1 MIAILFAV
9 SIAAAQ
15 EPCNLDEAIVS
26 VRDQGTFEG
35 YMCLANAEEGPAR
48 ITAALLETPA
58 QPRLSRALAVWML
71 QRADRELDPLLIEQ
85 LSAADRRFLADG
97 IRARR
102 GRKSPVPEHDKA
114 FAQFDW
120 YAPVATYT
128 DGRLKPGDKEK
139 IAALDKPR
147 PTAQIGVAHVDAA
160 EDANAGST
168 LSPELAQK
176 LVPGALVVGG
186 ILGALWYLRR
196 PKA

>member
-1 MIAILFAV
+1 MIGLLFAV
-9 SIAAAQ
+9 ATAVAQ
-15 EPCNLDEAIVS
+15 TGCNLDESIVS
-26 VRDQGTFEG
+26 VRDHGSFDG
-35 YMCLANAEEGPAR
+35 YMCLAAAREGAAR
-48 ITAALLETPA
+48 ITTALVETPA

-71 QRADRELDPLLIEQ
+71 ERPDADFDPTHIDT

-139 IAALDKPR
+139 IASLDKPR
-147 PTAQIGVAHVDAA
+147 ATSQIGVAHIDAPADAA
-160 EDANAGST
+160 EGIV
-168 LSPELAQK
+168 LSPDLAQK

>member
-1 MIAILFAV
+1 MIALLFAA
-9 SIAAAQ
+9 SALAQAA
-15 EPCNLDEAIVS
+15 CNLDEAIVS
-26 VRDQGTFEG
+26 VREHGTFEG
-35 YMCLANAEEGPAR
+35 YMCLANAEESPAR

-71 QRADRELDPLLIEQ
+71 QRADTAFDPAHIDT

-139 IAALDKPR
+139 IASLDKPR
-147 PTAQIGVAHVDAA
+147 ATAQIGVAHIDAA
-160 EDANAGST
+160 EDEAAGSAI
-168 LSPELAQK
+168 SPELAQK

>member
-1 MIAILFAV
+1 MIGLLFAL
-9 SIAAAQ
+9 STGFAQ
-15 EPCNLDEAIVS
+15 EGCNLDESIVS
-26 VRDQGTFEG
+26 VRDHGTFEG
-35 YMCLANAEEGPAR
+35 YMCLAAAPEGAAR
-48 ITAALLETPA
+48 ITTALVETPS

-71 QRADRELDPLLIEQ
+71 ERPDAAFEPTHVEA

-114 FAQFDW
+114 FAQFEW

-139 IAALDKPR
+139 IASLDKPR
-147 PTAQIGVAHVDAA
+147 ATAQIGVAHIDAPA
-160 EDANAGST
+160 DSTEGSV